1 MSHNNIVSYLE
12 TGVAIYLLL
21 FIYIYTIQ
29 SILLQQFFFF
39 VWILCKIFQNITNS
53 YSSLSSVAIFS
64 LKVKEIFVYYLIFA
78 ANVKCLDAISIQK
91 CLRLIS
97 MLPPC

>member
-29 SILLQQFFFF
+29 SILLQQFFFLF
-39 VWILCKIFQNITNS
+39 GFYAKYSKISQIHT
-53 YSSLSSVAIFS
+53 LA
-64 LKVKEIFVYYLIFA
+64 
-78 ANVKCLDAISIQK
+78 
-91 CLRLIS
+91 
-97 MLPPC
+97 